1 MKEFEHT
8 VQNELG
14 MHARPAG
21 LLVKKAGEFS
31 SSVTVNNGEKKVDAK
46 KIMSLMMLGAKKE
59 HTLEFSVE
67 GSVEEAAAK
76 ALQTCGKDN
85 L

>member
-31 SSVTVNNGEKKVDAK
+31 SSVTVDNGEKKVDAK
-46 KIMSLMMLGAKKE
+46 KIMSLMMLGAKKG
-59 HTLEFSVE
+59 HTLKFSVE
-67 GSVEEAAAK
+67 GSDEEEAAK
-76 ALQTCGKDN
+76 ALQMFVKDN

>member
-31 SSVTVNNGEKKVDAK
+31 SSVTVDNGEKKVDAK
-46 KIMSLMMLGAKKE
+46 KIMSLMMLGAKKG
-59 HTLEFSVE
+59 HTLKFSVE
-67 GSVEEAAAK
+67 GSDEEEAAK
-76 ALQTCGKDN
+76 ALQTFVKDN

>member
-46 KIMSLMMLGAKKE
+46 KIMSLMMLGAKKG
-59 HTLEFSVE
+59 HTLKFSVE
-67 GSVEEAAAK
+67 GSDEEEAAK
-76 ALQTCGKDN
+76 ALQTFVKDN